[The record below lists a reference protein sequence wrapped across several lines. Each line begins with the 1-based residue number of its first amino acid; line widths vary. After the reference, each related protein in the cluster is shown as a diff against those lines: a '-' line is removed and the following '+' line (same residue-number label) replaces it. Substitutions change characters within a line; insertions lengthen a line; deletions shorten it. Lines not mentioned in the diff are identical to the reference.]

1 MMKNAYGLLGKNLS
15 HSFSKSFFN
24 EKFLK
29 EKINA
34 IYNNYELSDLSTLRD
49 IIKKDSLKG
58 INVTLPYKELALN
71 YVDEVDRACE
81 MVGSTNTLVPSYKNN
96 KLVSIK
102 AYNTDTFGF
111 HQSIKP
117 FLKSHHEKALI
128 LGTGGAAKATAY
140 VLKTLNIDVN
150 FISRKTN
157 HNSKNIFHWNDM
169 NEHMVFHHK
178 FIINT
183 TPVGMYPND
192 DETFSFPYHALT
204 KKHFVYDLIYNPK
217 QTIFL
222 RKSMENKAFTKNGY
236 DMLIHQAEKAW
247 QIWNSSND

>member
-1 MMKNAYGLLGKNLS
+1 MKNAYGLLGKSLS

-24 EKFLK
+24 EKFQK
-29 EKINA
+29 EQINA
-34 IYNNYELSDLSTLRD
+34 IYSNYELSDLSNLRST
-49 IIKKDSLKG
+49 IEKHSLKG
-58 INVTLPYKELALN
+58 MNVTVPYKELVLN
-71 YVDEVDRACE
+71 FVDELEYTCE
-81 MVGSTNTLVPSYKNN
+81 MVGSTNTLVPSYVNN

-102 AYNTDTFGF
+102 AHNTDTFGF

-128 LGTGGAAKATAY
+128 LGTGGAAKAIAY

-150 FISRKTN
+150 FISRKIDT
-157 HNSKNIFHWNDM
+157 HSKNIFHWNDL

-183 TPVGMYPND
+183 TPVGMYPHQ

-204 KKHFVYDLIYNPK
+204 NKHFVYDLIYNPK

-222 RKSMENKAFTKNGY
+222 RKSMEKKAFIKNGY

-247 QIWNSSND
+247 EIWNLSND

>member
-1 MMKNAYGLLGKNLS
+1 MKNAYGLLGKSLS

-24 EKFLK
+24 EKFQK

-34 IYNNYELSDLSTLRD
+34 TYSNYELSDLSNLRST
-49 IIKKDSLKG
+49 IEKHSLKG
-58 INVTLPYKELALN
+58 MNVTVPYKELVLN
-71 YVDEVDRACE
+71 YVDEFDYICE
-81 MVGSTNTLVPSYKNN
+81 MVGSTNTLVPSYVNN

-150 FISRKTN
+150 FISRKLDYR
-157 HNSKNIFHWNDM
+157 SKNIFHWNDL

-183 TPVGMYPND
+183 TPVGMYPHQN
-192 DETFSFPYHALT
+192 ETFSFPYHALT
-204 KKHFVYDLIYNPK
+204 NKHFVYDLIYNPK
-217 QTIFL
+217 QTSFL
-222 RKSMENKAFTKNGY
+222 RKSMENKAFIKNGY

-247 QIWNSSND
+247 EIWNFSND

>member
-1 MMKNAYGLLGKNLS
+1 MKNAYGLLGKSLS

-24 EKFLK
+24 EKFQK
-29 EKINA
+29 EQINA

-49 IIKKDSLKG
+49 VFKKDSLKG
-58 INVTLPYKELALN
+58 MNVTVPYKELVLN
-71 YVDEVDRACE
+71 YVDELDDVCKI
-81 MVGSTNTLVPSYKNN
+81 VGSSNTLVPSYNKN
-96 KLVSIK
+96 KLVNIK
-102 AYNTDTFGF
+102 AYNTDAFGF

-150 FISRKTN
+150 FITRKTN
-157 HNSKNIFHWNDM
+157 KNSKNIFLWSDL

-183 TPVGMYPND
+183 TPVGMYPNND
-192 DETFSFPYHALT
+192 DTFLFPYHALT
-204 KKHFVYDLIYNPK
+204 NKHFVYDLIYNPK

-222 RKSMENKAFTKNGY
+222 RKSMENKALTKNGY
-236 DMLIHQAEKAW
+236 DMLIHQAEKSW

>member
-1 MMKNAYGLLGKNLS
+1 MKNAYGLLGKSLS

-24 EKFLK
+24 KKFQK
-29 EKINA
+29 EQINA
-34 IYNNYELSDLSTLRD
+34 TYNNYELSDLSNLRST
-49 IIKKDSLKG
+49 IEKHSLKG
-58 INVTLPYKELALN
+58 MNVTIPYKELVLN
-71 YVDEVDRACE
+71 YVDEFDYICE
-81 MVGSTNTLVPSYKNN
+81 MVGSTNTLVPSYVNN
-96 KLVSIK
+96 KLISIK

-128 LGTGGAAKATAY
+128 LGTGGAAKAIAY

-150 FISRKTN
+150 FISRKIDL
-157 HNSKNIFHWNDM
+157 HSKNIFHWNDL

-183 TPVGMYPND
+183 TPVGMYPHQ

-204 KKHFVYDLIYNPK
+204 NKHFVYDLIYNPK

-222 RKSMENKAFTKNGY
+222 RKSMENKAFIKNGY

-247 QIWNSSND
+247 EIWNFSND

>member
-24 EKFLK
+24 EKFQK

-34 IYNNYELSDLSTLRD
+34 IYSNYELSDLSTLRD

-58 INVTLPYKELALN
+58 INVTLPYKELVLN
-71 YVDEVDRACE
+71 YVDEVDSACE

-150 FISRKTN
+150 FISRK
-157 HNSKNIFHWNDM
+157 IDPFQ
-169 NEHMVFHHK
+169 
-178 FIINT
+178 
-183 TPVGMYPND
+183 
-192 DETFSFPYHALT
+192 
-204 KKHFVYDLIYNPK
+204 KHFSL
-217 QTIFL
+217 
-222 RKSMENKAFTKNGY
+222 E
-236 DMLIHQAEKAW
+236 
-247 QIWNSSND
+247 

>member
-1 MMKNAYGLLGKNLS
+1 MKNVYGLLGKSLN

-24 EKFLK
+24 EKFKK
-29 EKINA
+29 EQINA
-34 IYNNYELSDLSTLRD
+34 IYSNFELSDLSTLRS
-49 IIKKDSLKG
+49 IIEKHSIKG
-58 INVTLPYKELALN
+58 LNVTVPYKELVLN
-71 YVDEVDRACE
+71 YVDELDQTCE
-81 MVGSTNTLVPSYKNN
+81 EVGSSNTLVPSYINN

-140 VLKTLNIDVN
+140 VLKSLNIDVN
-150 FISRKTN
+150 FISRKTKP
-157 HNSKNIFHWNDM
+157 HSKNIFHWNDL

-183 TPVGMYPND
+183 TPVGMYPRN

-204 KKHFVYDLIYNPK
+204 NKHFVYDLIYNPK

-222 RKSMENKAFTKNGY
+222 RKSMENKALTKNGF
-236 DMLIHQAEKAW
+236 DMLIHQADKAW
-247 QIWNSSND
+247 KIWNSSND

>member
-1 MMKNAYGLLGKNLS
+1 MKNAYGLLGKSLS

-24 EKFLK
+24 EKFQK
-29 EKINA
+29 EQINA
-34 IYNNYELSDLSTLRD
+34 IYSNFELPDLSTLRS
-49 IIKKDSLKG
+49 IIEKHSLKG
-58 INVTLPYKELALN
+58 LNVTVPYKELVLS
-71 YVDEVDRACE
+71 YVDELDHICKK
-81 MVGSTNTLVPSYKNN
+81 VGSSNTLVPSYINN

-111 HQSIKP
+111 RQSIKP

-150 FISRKTN
+150 FISRKTEP
-157 HNSKNIFHWNDM
+157 HSKNIFHWNDL

-183 TPVGMYPND
+183 TPVGMYPRN
-192 DETFSFPYHALT
+192 DETFSFPYYALT
-204 KKHFVYDLIYNPK
+204 NKHFVYDLIYNPK

-222 RKSMENKAFTKNGY
+222 RKSMENKALTKNGY
-236 DMLIHQAEKAW
+236 DMLIHQADKAW